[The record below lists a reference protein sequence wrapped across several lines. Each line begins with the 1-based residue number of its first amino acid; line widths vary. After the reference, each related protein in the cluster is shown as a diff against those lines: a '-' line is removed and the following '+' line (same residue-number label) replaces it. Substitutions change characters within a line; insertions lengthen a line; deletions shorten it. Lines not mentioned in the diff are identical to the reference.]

1 MIFLCMASVF
11 VTLNALADTVT
22 LKSGQ
27 EIEGNIVER
36 TDESV
41 RMESFGVEVT
51 YFMDEIDKING
62 ESVAASVQETADVP
76 DVTEEGT
83 GALIEPEES
92 GSADISKQTEEAPA
106 SLTAEPDPRP
116 DQRKDM
122 LLAAGV
128 SLSFIILVV
137 LLYAYSA
144 LCLQVIAK
152 KTNQEPA
159 WLAWVPVANLFLMC
173 KIGSLNYLWLLGI
186 LLSFLPL
193 VGVFFGLALFGYLW
207 YRIALARNKP
217 GWLGILGCLPFVNFV
232 VMGYLAFSE

>member
-1 MIFLCMASVF
+1 MIFLCMIAVF
-11 VTLNALADTVT
+11 VTMNAFADTVT

-36 TDESV
+36 TNESV
-41 RMESFGVEVT
+41 KMESFGVEVT

-62 ESVAASVQETADVP
+62 EAVAAPVQESADVP

-92 GSADISKQTEEAPA
+92 GSADVSKQTEEAPT
-106 SLTAEPDPRP
+106 SLTVEPEPRP

-122 LLAAGV
+122 LLTAGV
-128 SLSFIILVV
+128 SLGFIIFVV

-144 LCLQVIAK
+144 LCLQIIAK

-159 WLAWVPVANLFLMC
+159 WLAWVPVGNLFLMC
-173 KIGSLNYLWLLGI
+173 KIGSLNYLWLLGT

-193 VGVFFGLALFGYLW
+193 VGLFFSLALYGYMW
-207 YRIALARNKP
+207 YRIALARSKP
-217 GWLGILGCLPFVNFV
+217 GWLGILACLPIVNFV